1 MFGRKYGF
9 ETKYIIRYNKREE
22 EQNGKGLTWILVDKG
37 LAKFVPGEFG
47 LSIRVPPRG
56 SLTIT
61 AGRVPAATAAAASI
75 PVACGPIPP
84 EVVENG

>member
-1 MFGRKYGF
+1 MRKYQEF
-9 ETKYIIRYNKREE
+9 NCP
-22 EQNGKGLTWILVDKG
+22 TWILVDKW

-61 AGRVPAATAAAASI
+61 AGRVPAAAAAAAASI
-75 PVACGPIPP
+75 PVAATFGPIPP
-84 EVVENG
+84 EGVENG